1 MRRIG
6 AILEGWWYLLSSNK
20 EKTEL
25 SEPRTAICSLC
36 QHKDKL
42 LNSCNACGCFLPAK
56 TRVEDAECPF
66 GYW

>member
-1 MRRIG
+1 MLRGKNNEI
-6 AILEGWWYLLSSNK
+6 SK
-20 EKTEL
+20 
-25 SEPRTAICSLC
+25 PRTAICKLC
-36 QHKDKL
+36 QHRDKV

>member
-1 MRRIG
+1 MTRIG
-6 AILEGWWYLLSSNK
+6 AILEGWWFYLSSNK
-20 EKTEL
+20 AKTEM
-25 SEPRTAICSLC
+25 SKPRTAICSLC
-36 QHKDKL
+36 QHKDKV

>member
-1 MRRIG
+1 MKRIG
-6 AILEGWWYLLSSNK
+6 AIIEGWWFMLRGKNN
-20 EKTEL
+20 EL
-25 SEPRTAICSLC
+25 SKTRSAICALC
-36 QHKDKL
+36 QHKDKV

>member
-1 MRRIG
+1 MSKVR
-6 AILEGWWYLLSSNK
+6 AIIKGWWYLLRGRNN
-20 EKTEL
+20 EL
-25 SEPRTAICSLC
+25 SKPRTAICSLC